1 MSCLS
6 RLNIFKKLDMV
17 NFLFKEEQDIS
28 NEFSKDGYV
37 IKDINNISSLKYIKN
52 KIIKIIRKKINLKKN
67 IDDTYLLNNIHKFVK
82 VKDLNNFRLSII
94 NDINSDNLFRS
105 HYYKISRP
113 YLDHIVG
120 NELVMQIKINLSIQ
134 FPQDDSS
141 LLATHADTWS
151 GDSPYEAI
159 VWLPL
164 VDCYRTKAMYLLPPK
179 ETKKIVENFSKKKL
193 DNSEKLYSDI
203 KKKVKWMEI
212 NYGEVLIFDQAMPH
226 GNRVNSEKETR
237 WSFNCRFKSLFSPY
251 GDKKIGEF
259 FQPITMKP
267 ITKKAISFKFPK

>member
-151 GDSPYEAI
+151 GDSPYEAV

>member
-82 VKDLNNFRLSII
+82 VKDLNNFR
-94 NDINSDNLFRS
+94 S

-151 GDSPYEAI
+151 GDSPYEAV

>member
-1 MSCLS
+1 MA
-6 RLNIFKKLDMV
+6 
-17 NFLFKEEQDIS
+17 NFLYKEEQDIY
-28 NEFSKDGYV
+28 NDFSKDGYV
-37 IKDINNISSLKYIKN
+37 IKKINNFNSLEYIRNKIV
-52 KIIKIIRKKINLKKN
+52 KIIKKKINLKKN
-67 IDDTYLLNNIHKFVK
+67 IDHQYILNNVHKFVE
-82 VKDLNNFRLSII
+82 VKDLNSFRLSII
-94 NDINSDNLFRS
+94 NDINSDTLFRS

-134 FPQDDSS
+134 FPNDDSS

-151 GDSPYEAI
+151 GDSPYEAV

-164 VDCYRTKAMYLLPPK
+164 VDCYKTKAMYLLPPK
-179 ETKKIVENFSKKKL
+179 ETKKIQENFSKKKL
-193 DNSEKLYSDI
+193 DNSEKLYRHI
-203 KKKVKWMEI
+203 KKKVKWINI

-226 GNRVNSEKETR
+226 GNRVNLEKETR

>member
-1 MSCLS
+1 
-6 RLNIFKKLDMV
+6 MV
-17 NFLFKEEQDIS
+17 NFLFKEEKDIA
-28 NEFSKDGYV
+28 NDFNKDGYV
-37 IKDINNISSLKYIKN
+37 IKDINNISSLVYIKK

-67 IDDTYLLNNIHKFVK
+67 IDDKSLLNDIHKFVE

-113 YLDHIVG
+113 YLDHVVG

-134 FPQDDSS
+134 FPRDDSS

-151 GDSPYEAI
+151 GDSPYEAV

-164 VDCYRTKAMYLLPPK
+164 VDCYKTKAMYLLPPK

-193 DNSEKLYSDI
+193 DNSEKLYNNI

-212 NYGEVLIFDQAMPH
+212 NYGQVLIFDQAMPH
-226 GNRVNSEKETR
+226 GNRVNCEKETR

>member
-1 MSCLS
+1 MG
-6 RLNIFKKLDMV
+6 

-28 NEFSKDGYV
+28 NDFNKNGYV
-37 IKDINNISSLKYIKN
+37 IKSINNINSLDYIKN
-52 KIIKIIRKKINLKKN
+52 KIIKIIKKKINLKKKFN
-67 IDDTYLLNNIHKFVK
+67 DNYLLNNIHKFVK
-82 VKDLNNFRLSII
+82 VKDLNNFRLAVI

-120 NELVMQIKINLSIQ
+120 NELAMQIKINLSIQ
-134 FPQDDSS
+134 FPNDDSS

-151 GDSPYEAI
+151 GDSPYEAV

-164 VDCYRTKAMYLLPPK
+164 VNCYKTKAMYLLPPK
-179 ETKKIVENFSKKKL
+179 ETKKILENFSKRKL
-193 DNSEKLYSDI
+193 DNSEKLYRNI
-203 KKKVKWMEI
+203 KKKVKWIDI

-226 GNRVNSEKETR
+226 GNRVNIEKETR